1 MHVLLII
8 IKTSKMETLK
18 ISNVIKYVSLF
29 FVTLISLGAK
39 AQNVVLKGAVTNDN
53 KEPIELAQVFVEGQL
68 IGTRCDLK
76 GKYQISFQK
85 ADSVVVVY
93 SMMGYQ
99 TRKRVL
105 KNPSDTIT
113 LNVMLPSLGIE
124 LGEVQVKEVR
134 RQTNTMSDISL
145 RDMKHMGNASGMGI
159 ESIISTQAGVSTHN
173 ELSSQYNVRGGSF
186 DENSVYINGIEVYR
200 PLLIRSGQQE
210 GLSIINPD
218 MVEKVGFSAGGF
230 DAKYGD
236 KMSSVLDIQY
246 KKVKGYEGAF
256 SASMLG
262 TSAYLGCGNDK
273 FSMTNALRYKTTA
286 YLLGSLD
293 TEGEYE
299 PSDFD
304 YQTYLSWSPSSH
316 WSIDF
321 IGNISRNNYDFT
333 PSSRTTKFGTAEDLK
348 EFKVYFDGM
357 EKDEFHTYFG
367 ALSATHNFN
376 KYNNLSFTYSA
387 FDSREKETFDISG
400 EYWLNNDAD
409 NQSLGIGKYMEHARN
424 NLKSSVHSI
433 ALKGSSKFTAH
444 NIKYGLLYKWENIS
458 EKIHEWE
465 MRDSAGY
472 SLPHSDNKLDLIYN
486 LTSSNK
492 LKSNRLEM
500 YIQDS
505 YRKEFPEGEMVI
517 HYGARLSNWSI
528 NNEWLFSPRATIA
541 FTPSANDNLTLRFS
555 SGIYYQSPFYKEMKD
570 TITINGNTSVKL
582 NHDIK
587 SQKSIHFLLGGEYK
601 FKLNNRPFKA
611 TAELYYK
618 VLSNLIPYNVDNVRL
633 SYYGNNMA
641 NGYATGVDL
650 KLYGEFVP
658 GTDSWISLGLM
669 KTEEKINGKM
679 IPRPTDQLLNVSVFF
694 SDYFPNTDKW
704 KVTIKGHYA
713 DGLPFGPPHSGREK
727 HVFRMPSYRRVD
739 LGMSYR
745 LLNNENKSVRSGLG
759 RYMRNVWLGVDAFN
773 ILGIS
778 NVNSYYWVTDVNN
791 NQYAVPNYLTGR
803 QINGRILIEF

>member
-1 MHVLLII
+1 
-8 IKTSKMETLK
+8 METLK

-316 WSIDF
+316 WTIDF

-357 EKDEFHTYFG
+357 GKDEFHTYFG

-517 HYGARLSNWSI
+517 HYGARLSNWSV

-541 FTPSANDNLTLRFS
+541 FTPSANDNLTFRFS

-587 SQKSIHFLLGGEYK
+587 SQKSIHFLVGGEYK